1 MHNHINSPVSINIT
15 GFNSLFKNHSTHLT
29 NKIAKRVGKYKILCT
44 EAFHTKAGL
53 FVHSTSADSYDHGLL
68 NHLDLKL
75 FFTCYRL
82 PHLVR
87 RFMSM
92 PM

>member
-1 MHNHINSPVSINIT
+1 MGRNFDDYPVSINIT

-53 FVHSTSADSYDHGLL
+53 FVHSTSADSYDHGQLSSGHETFL
-68 NHLDLKL
+68 YVTNYQIDSKNES
-75 FFTCYRL
+75 F
-82 PHLVR
+82 
-87 RFMSM
+87 
-92 PM
+92 